1 MFGNYSVDTESFNEI
16 MEEAK
21 RMVIKLCPLWTDFNY
36 HDPGITMLE
45 LFSWLKEGQQYFM
58 DCIGEEHRQKY
69 LEFLGIFREGK
80 KPALACLNIGTKK
93 NFIMPEGTKFF
104 AGDICFEALTGQGIF
119 NIDITECFHEMNGK
133 TGERKG
139 LGMPVFGE
147 KPEAG
152 GRFYIGL
159 DRPVPAGWKVSFY
172 FNFAGETKKRN
183 PIADSMYYPM
193 MKIRYEYFSGGRWR
207 EIEEVSDGTF
217 GMLQDGIIIFKLKEE
232 MEESRIG
239 KRKAYYFRLEL
250 TGYEADVPPVL
261 SGIKLN
267 VLRVIQKNTCIKS
280 EEVMPEKAG
289 DSKYRVICKNYLGIE
304 GENRLYIKRGE
315 LYYPVLSFEK
325 KAVRQR
331 GEAEFVFG
339 AGEREIDSVL
349 IVSYLSDS
357 RVKKCIGIG
366 NGFPNQEYELWTDDI
381 LAEDISILVH
391 EIGGCNALRRW
402 KRVSDFGASN
412 PGDYH
417 YVVDAQRG
425 KIIFGDCEQGMAPE
439 GEIIL
444 ISASETLG
452 DGGNVKAGK
461 IKASSLEGEDVRIG
475 HQKDAQGGKDEE
487 TLDAA
492 FLRARELLKRPDTA
506 VTYEDYENR
515 VKSTPGL
522 MIESCKAVP
531 VGRSKTSGGKKNRMT
546 IIVKPGYKHR
556 GAISENYRKNILA
569 HLDKCRMLG
578 TFIEITAPKYVP
590 MELSIDLS
598 IKRHYIN
605 AEDEVKRAVRTYL
618 KKISEKYGA
627 YIIYSELYGIL
638 DMESCV
644 KSVNGISID
653 VREPK
658 AVRTG
663 DGNILLPPDAVID
676 INPED
681 VKYFI
686 SMAEE

>member
-80 KPALACLNIGTKK
+80 KPASACLNIGTKR

-119 NIDITECFHEMNGK
+119 NMGIRECFYEMRGK
-133 TGERKG
+133 TVEKKG
-139 LGMPVFGE
+139 LEMPVFGE

-159 DRPVPAGWKVSFY
+159 DHPVPAGWRVSFY
-172 FNFAGETKKRN
+172 FHFAGETKKRN

-217 GMLQDGIIIFKLKEE
+217 GMLQDGIIIFKLNEE

-280 EEVMPEKAG
+280 EEVRPEKAG
-289 DSKYRVICKNYLGIE
+289 DLKYRVICKNYLGIE

-315 LYYPVLSFEK
+315 LYYPVLFFEK
-325 KAVRQR
+325 KEQRQR
-331 GEAEFVFG
+331 GEAEFVFK
-339 AGEREIDSVL
+339 AGKCEIDSVL

-381 LAEDISILVH
+381 LAEDIRILVH
-391 EIGGCNALRRW
+391 EIGECNALRRW
-402 KRVSDFGASN
+402 ERVPDFGASN
-412 PGDYH
+412 PGDHH

-461 IKASSLEGEDVRIG
+461 IKALSWEGEDVRIG
-475 HQKDAQGGKDEE
+475 HQKDAQGGKNEE
-487 TLDAA
+487 TIDAA
-492 FLRARELLKRPDTA
+492 FLRARELLKHPDTA
-506 VTYEDYENR
+506 VTYEDYEKR

-531 VGRSKTSGGKKNRMT
+531 AGRLKPLGGKKNRMT
-546 IIVKPGYKHR
+546 IIVKPAYKHR
-556 GAISENYRKNILA
+556 GAISENYRKNILS
-569 HLDKCRMLG
+569 HLDKYRMVG

-605 AEDEVKRAVRTYL
+605 AEDEVKRAVEAYL
-618 KKISEKYGA
+618 KKISGKYGA

-653 VREPK
+653 VREAK

-663 DGNILLPPDAVID
+663 EGNIVLPPDAVID